1 MTKKKTV
8 EFEDS
13 WADELGLSDE
23 DVEALMEGI
32 TQLVEKG
39 YIEVPDDKETRH

>member
-8 EFEDS
+8 EFDEG

-23 DVEALMEGI
+23 EVEALMEGI
-32 TQLVEKG
+32 RQIVENEEIVEKN
-39 YIEVPDDKETRH
+39 PTRH